1 MLDSLKG
8 KLLIASPSIY
18 DGNFRQ
24 TVVLIAEHN
33 DDGAM
38 GVVLNRPSETSI
50 GEAAP
55 QLSSVTDAGD
65 PVYVGGPV
73 QPSSVIVLAEFED
86 PADAALTILGDIG
99 FVGVGSELDDV
110 GERVRRARVFAGH
123 SGWAPEQLE
132 AEMERDDWIVEAAA
146 RDEIFSA
153 DAGELWQQ
161 VLARKGGQFAVMARM
176 PFDPSVN

>member
-33 DDGAM
+33 DEGAM

-55 QLSSVTDAGD
+55 QLAGVTDADD

-73 QPSSVIVLAEFED
+73 QPSSVIVLAEFQD
-86 PADAALTILGDIG
+86 PDEAALTILGDIG
-99 FVGVGSELDDV
+99 FVGVGSELDEV
-110 GERVRRARVFAGH
+110 GEHVRRARVFAGH

-132 AEMERDDWIVEAAA
+132 AEMERDDWIVEEPA
-146 RDEIFSA
+146 RDDIFSD